1 MKIDVFAKKITTK
14 NGKTFYK
21 KISTLTNKEGEKIYV
36 DVRIPEEEESKLGNL
51 QKTITFDKHN
61 ANMTTKEVDGK
72 DGKTYTNRTLWIKKI
87 DTVNDYIDTSLDD
100 FE

>member
-1 MKIDVFAKKITTK
+1 MKIDVFAKKVTTK
-14 NGKTFYK
+14 DGKKFYK
-21 KISTLTNKEGEKIYV
+21 NISTLTNKEGEKIYV
-36 DVRIPEEEESKLGNL
+36 DVCVSEEEKSKLGNL
-51 QKTITFDKHN
+51 PKTITFDKHN